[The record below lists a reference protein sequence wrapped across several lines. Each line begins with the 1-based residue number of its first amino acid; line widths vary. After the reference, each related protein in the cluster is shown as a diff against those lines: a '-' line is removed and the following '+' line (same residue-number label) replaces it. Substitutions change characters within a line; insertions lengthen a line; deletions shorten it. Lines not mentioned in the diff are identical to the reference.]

1 MKTLRILFSA
11 AALIAAFSC
20 NKEMQEPQVNQEP
33 EVAKSELI
41 PMTFTATT
49 TETRTTL
56 DGVSINWL
64 STDIISVFDGE
75 GNREFTS
82 SGEGATVQF
91 SGEASQ
97 AANYYALYPYNE
109 GASFNE
115 ANLTASTTLAANQT
129 PTAGTFANGLNINA
143 SKSTDNTTFHFT
155 NVLSV
160 AKFTLSGSN
169 LGGKTIKSVKF
180 GSTYPLAGDVVIAYG
195 EAITA
200 SAGSNT
206 VNEITLANEDGSALT
221 DGTYY
226 FVVLPNP
233 GGAITMT
240 FEATDGCT
248 ASVSASLGSAFSAGV
263 IKNLGTVGGLVW
275 TNKYSIVFGNNVNSA
290 NPISGTTKA
299 STVISSGTDYVTT
312 QPFTVEG
319 NAYYGDT
326 KTCIRLGK
334 TSAISATLSID
345 LADAGKVSVK
355 QIIINCKQYN
365 SSHAGTLSVNGATAQ
380 AVPAEAGDLTYS
392 FNDVLFDKIVLSVSD
407 VTYIYSIDV
416 DYVVKTPVT
425 LSFGEQTTFN
435 IAQGDSFTPPT
446 LTTDPAGLAVTYSSS
461 DEDVAT
467 VDANTGSITLEGGI
481 GSTTI
486 TATFAGDDTY
496 SSGSAKYT
504 LIVSRAISTTIAQLK
519 QDLGTSTES
528 MQFTANLTN
537 AVITRTYGNYYAW
550 IQDET
555 AGMFISCAAAEDLAQ
570 GDSFTGTITG
580 TMKVSRNQP
589 LINDIDVS
597 NATKTTGV
605 SVAPVDVT
613 IADLTGSMA
622 SYDGKLC
629 RIRKARAGS
638 NLATGENK
646 SILIYQGEDRMDLFT
661 RASFA
666 ANSIVANNY
675 YDIIGMPSRFD
686 DKYEIIVASTED
698 VTEASINWVLSSI
711 SVKTAPTKTSYFVG
725 EYFDPSGLV
734 LSTVEKDSD
743 LEYVTRAGEDV
754 TYSASDNYFS
764 FTPSLTTPLEESNTS
779 VQITYKGKSSTQAIT
794 VIDSSSPGTV
804 PANTVLFSENW
815 GSASSSIANYDGS
828 GASSYNNASTITY
841 STTDANAKID
851 TQSGISNMTS
861 AHLYINGN
869 KNAAG
874 YTVTIAGIK
883 AYGAKKVR
891 VIFACNNT
899 STTVGIVESSSG
911 EVKSANSSNN
921 TGDFV
926 LSGTE
931 ETITLKI
938 YNNAKANTRSDDFKV
953 IFLE

>member
-1 MKTLRILFSA
+1 MKTLRYLFCA
-11 AALIAAFSC
+11 AAVIAAFSC
-20 NKEMQEPQVNQEP
+20 NKEMQEPEIVP
-33 EVAKSELI
+33 EKNETELI
-41 PMTFTATT
+41 PLTFTATT
-49 TETRTTL
+49 PDTRTTL
-56 DGVSINWL
+56 DGMSINWL
-64 STDIISVFDGE
+64 STDKISVFDGRGVNNCFE
-75 GNREFTS
+75 TTG
-82 SGEGATVQF
+82 SGKTVHF
-91 SGEASQ
+91 SGTVTQTAE
-97 AANYYALYPYNE
+97 NYFALYPYNADATRF
-109 GASFNE
+109 GLSVK
-115 ANLTASTTLAANQT
+115 TTLPATQT
-129 PTAGTFANGLNINA
+129 LVKGTFADGLNINA
-143 SKSTDNTTFHFT
+143 ATSADNTTFYFK

-160 AKFTLSGSN
+160 AKFTLDASK
-169 LGGKTIKSVKF
+169 LGGKTIKTVKF
-180 GSTYPLAGDVVIAYG
+180 SSGASLAGDVSILYSNEG
-195 EAITA
+195 ITA
-200 SAGSNT
+200 SAGDNT
-206 VNEITLANEDGSALT
+206 VNEITMQNANGTGLE

-226 FVVLPNP
+226 FVVLPNTSR
-233 GGAITMT
+233 AITMT

-248 ASVSASLGSAFSAGV
+248 ASISATLNSDFVANT